1 MDFYLAFSK
10 NVSVVVVQ
18 RLPFLP
24 IEGINVNVLVA
35 RREGSETPHRG
46 LDWIGSSILHSS
58 NKLWAERILI
68 R

>member
-1 MDFYLAFSK
+1 MTMDFYLAFGK

-35 RREGSETPHRG
+35 RREGSETPQVPTE
-46 LDWIGSSILHSS
+46 DWT
-58 NKLWAERILI
+58 E
-68 R
+68 